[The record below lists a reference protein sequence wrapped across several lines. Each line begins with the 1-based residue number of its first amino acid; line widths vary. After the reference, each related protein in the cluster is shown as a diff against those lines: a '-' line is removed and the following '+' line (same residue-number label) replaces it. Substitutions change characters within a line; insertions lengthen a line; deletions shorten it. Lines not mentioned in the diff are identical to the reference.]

1 MDNLLTK
8 LYYGQIDISNK
19 KPKTERSN
27 EETELFDKLEQSLT
41 KEQFELFQEFLTHYA
56 DRYSDYQEYA
66 FCQGVKL
73 GFNLSKELE
82 EFDI

>member
-19 KPKTERSN
+19 KPNTKRSN
-27 EETELFDKLEQSLT
+27 KENELFDELEKTLT
-41 KEQFELFQEFLTHYA
+41 KEQFDIFQEFLSHYA

-66 FCQGVKL
+66 FSQGVKI
-73 GFNLSKELE
+73 GFNLAQEINNVEL
-82 EFDI
+82 